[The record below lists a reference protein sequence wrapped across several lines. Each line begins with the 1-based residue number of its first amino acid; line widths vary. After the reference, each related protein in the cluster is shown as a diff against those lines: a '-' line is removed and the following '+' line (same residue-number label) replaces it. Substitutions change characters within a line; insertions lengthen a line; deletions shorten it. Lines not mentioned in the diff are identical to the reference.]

1 MAYGVIYGILEKQ
14 SQVVWI
20 LPICLQMLAPVVTCV
35 MAPRLPESPRWL
47 VEKGRTEEARSALLF
62 LRGGKDG
69 YDVDADLRGLEENFQ
84 VAQSKRQLGWL
95 ECFKGRNLARTNV
108 CVGVQRSVS
117 NCRQTHAFEI
127 DENAGARSLQQGQG
141 LAFIANYMVIFFIQL
156 GIQNPYMIL
165 LISKRHYGR
174 TSCDPYLYVLL
185 HEQST
190 EPS

>member
-84 VAQSKRQLGWL
+84 AAQSKRQLGWL

-108 CVGVQRSVS
+108 CVGVQRSVGS
-117 NCRQTHAFEI
+117 RRQTLAFEI
-127 DENAGARSLQQGQG
+127 EENARRSQSPARPGSCLYRQLHGHLFHSAWDSKPLHD
-141 LAFIANYMVIFFIQL
+141 LAHQ
-156 GIQNPYMIL
+156 
-165 LISKRHYGR
+165 
-174 TSCDPYLYVLL
+174 
-185 HEQST
+185 
-190 EPS
+190 